1 MARHARVNEESHIFN
16 CHPHVYPQLEWTI
29 PAFTP
34 QLFVMLLIV
43 DCIAKA
49 CLLMLQCMIW
59 YHIGGFGEFGEFT
72 PLQLR
77 QAAMATAFGTTLWLA
92 VHIWHMTEDGDMAI
106 CCKGLWVFSRPALRL
121 LSVDRFGCR
130 SCCRRNCSRSSLF
143 WVFFITLFAFL
154 VRQIKL
160 ATRQLLGARYS

>member
-49 CLLMLQCMIW
+49 CLLMLQCMISHW
-59 YHIGGFGEFGEFT
+59 W
-72 PLQLR
+72 LR
-77 QAAMATAFGTTLWLA
+77 WIRWIYSPATKAGCHGNSFWDYIMISCTYMAYDRRWRHGN
-92 VHIWHMTEDGDMAI
+92 
-106 CCKGLWVFSRPALRL
+106 L
-121 LSVDRFGCR
+121 L
-130 SCCRRNCSRSSLF
+130 
-143 WVFFITLFAFL
+143 
-154 VRQIKL
+154 
-160 ATRQLLGARYS
+160 